1 MKNCRLCLI
10 IRYFIAS
17 VFFLIIISLTM
28 EENLHY
34 LSFVTPWNAVYLII
48 FLGVIF
54 FYGSYIFILKQK
66 ISDLLKI
73 LQKVFFSGTNLP

>member
-1 MKNCRLCLI
+1 MKNCRLCSI

-28 EENLHY
+28 DENLHY

-48 FLGVIF
+48 SLGVILF
-54 FYGSYIFILKQK
+54 LWKLYLYIKTK
-66 ISDLLKI
+66 
-73 LQKVFFSGTNLP
+73 N